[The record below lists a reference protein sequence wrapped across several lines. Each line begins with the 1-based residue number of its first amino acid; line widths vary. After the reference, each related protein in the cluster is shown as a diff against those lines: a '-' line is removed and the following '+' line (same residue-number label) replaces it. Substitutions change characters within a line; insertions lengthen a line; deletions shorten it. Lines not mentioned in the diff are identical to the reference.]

1 MTLPYAIVRNS
12 RHLIQI
18 HAIRCASQAPA
29 ANNAPQKFDIA
40 VVGGGIVG
48 SATARQLK
56 IEYPKLNI
64 VQLEKE
70 SIMSPHQ
77 SGNNSGV
84 IHAGIYYK
92 PGTLKAKLCVE
103 GNDLAYKFFA
113 ENNFPHNKAGK
124 LIVAVEPEEIPRLD
138 DLYERSQKNKCKDIK
153 MIDGSQIKEYEPH
166 CRGLKALW
174 SPHTGVVDWGEVA
187 RALSKDFEKKGGT
200 VYVNCPLKGV
210 SSSPDPNYPLALHSS
225 PHNCMFHVKNL
236 ITCTGLQ
243 SDRVAQLTG
252 CSPLP
257 KIIPFRGEYLY
268 LKPEKRYLCRGNIY
282 PVPNP
287 GLPFLGVHF
296 TPRMDGNIILGP
308 NAVLA
313 FKREGYGYFQIN
325 PYDLFES
332 MSFRGLQKLSMKY
345 FKYGVREMY
354 RGIFISAQVKQLQRF
369 VPELKRS
376 DVVRGF
382 TGVRAQAMDIEG
394 NLVDDFVFDSGTG
407 PLSKMVLHVRNAPS
421 PGATSSLAIAKMI
434 AQEAKTRFSL

>member
-1 MTLPYAIVRNS
+1 MISLALPRT
-12 RHLIQI
+12 
-18 HAIRCASQAPA
+18 P
-29 ANNAPQKFDIA
+29 

-64 VQLEKE
+64 VHKQHLHFFT
-70 SIMSPHQ
+70 PHQ

-200 VYVNCPLKGV
+200 VSRFPCLERRV
-210 SSSPDPNYPLALHSS
+210 SSSPDPNYPL
-225 PHNCMFHVKNL
+225 CMFHVKNL